1 MNSNASA
8 FLVGRTLCQYP
19 CSYNQVEDHLFA
31 AQRLDGI
38 EIDSKIFRHCTFSNI
53 SFKDVR
59 FNNVEFT
66 DCVFIGCYFRK
77 AIIKTCRFQG
87 SKFISCQFPKVS
99 IKACDFIYAQFEDGI
114 VFFDEMELNLPP
126 EHNLRQE
133 LSANLAHAAE
143 TLGLTKE
150 ASKYQM
156 NAIKAHEDHLWAA
169 VRSKTTWYKEHYSA
183 SSRTGA
189 FVEFL
194 GSKMNGLVWGY
205 GERWWTLLRNFIF
218 LTFGIFPFFL
228 WLSRSGLISKTD
240 INFGSLEWLSVS
252 TILSFDGI
260 SNIMAS
266 SNWARGIMIGEVLCG
281 LIIAGLFITLLFR
294 TIVQR

>member
-19 CSYNQVEDHLFA
+19 CSDNQVEDHLFA

-126 EHNLRQE
+126 EQNLRQKIAA
-133 LSANLAHAAE
+133 SLAH
-143 TLGLTKE
+143 
-150 ASKYQM
+150 
-156 NAIKAHEDHLWAA
+156 KAYTHGK
-169 VRSKTTWYKEHYSA
+169 S
-183 SSRTGA
+183 
-189 FVEFL
+189 
-194 GSKMNGLVWGY
+194 
-205 GERWWTLLRNFIF
+205 
-218 LTFGIFPFFL
+218 
-228 WLSRSGLISKTD
+228 
-240 INFGSLEWLSVS
+240 
-252 TILSFDGI
+252 
-260 SNIMAS
+260 
-266 SNWARGIMIGEVLCG
+266 
-281 LIIAGLFITLLFR
+281 
-294 TIVQR
+294 